1 MSLISIDFASS
12 NERLSPAPADDWED
26 DFAYHQRRAEQELQ
40 IAQDAELQ
48 VVRRFHYH
56 LAALHLDKA
65 HAELGAMASLEARR
79 VA

>member
-1 MSLISIDFASS
+1 MSLISVDFASS
-12 NERLSPAPADDWED
+12 NERLSPAAADEYED
-26 DFAYHQRRAEQELQ
+26 DFAYHQRRAEQELR

-56 LAALHLDKA
+56 LAALHLDRA
-65 HAELGAMASLEARR
+65 HAELGARASVEERR

>member
-1 MSLISIDFASS
+1 MTTKTISPITSA
-12 NERLSPAPADDWED
+12 APN
-26 DFAYHQRRAEQELQ
+26 RNCR

-65 HAELGAMASLEARR
+65 HAELGARASVEERR